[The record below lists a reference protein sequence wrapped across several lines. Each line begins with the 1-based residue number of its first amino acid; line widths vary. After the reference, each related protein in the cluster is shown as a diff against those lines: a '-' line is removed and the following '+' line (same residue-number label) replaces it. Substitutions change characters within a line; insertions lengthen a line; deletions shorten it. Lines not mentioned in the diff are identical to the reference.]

1 MSRWAVVAI
10 VVLSVPACTV
20 EPATFDAVQGVGTA
34 EVTNAEPSAV
44 IEEAPQLVV
53 NPQIR
58 IPQFADSSFDPEQPS
73 LGQFN
78 PVEGASLTVLGSDVG
93 AGAES
98 LRFAFRRFTAA
109 TGIEVDYTG
118 ALDSDVLVDDLIEA
132 GSAPDV
138 VITAQPSR
146 VQELARRG
154 DLVPLPR
161 LIRRQIAAGFDPF
174 WATLASVNSR
184 TYGVPTSASV
194 TSLVWYSPKE
204 FAARGYEVPQRMAEL
219 EALVER
225 IKADGLTPWCVGLAA
240 GAKSGWPATDWIE
253 EYMIRIEGPEFYD
266 SWVDHQIRFND
277 ERVFSVVNRV
287 GEMWFTPGNVYR
299 RSEMNTISSLEA
311 AEDHVDRKCVLH
323 RQGSS
328 IATTYR
334 ADGVTLGAGL
344 DIDAFYLPPIDD
356 RFGNVVLGAG
366 SFASAISSDR
376 ATMTLMAYMAA
387 PDFADNRILAGTG
400 GFLSAHKLQDINL
413 YRAAI
418 DRNMATILVG
428 ADPFRFDGSALM
440 PPEIG
445 ADVFLRTSMVFAGGT
460 IDAYEFLDEVEAS
473 WPD

>member
-1 MSRWAVVAI
+1 MSRWAVVAFL
-10 VVLSVPACTV
+10 VLSVAACTV

-34 EVTNAEPSAV
+34 EVRNAEPPV
-44 IEEAPQLVV
+44 EIVEAPQLVV
-53 NPQIR
+53 SPQIR
-58 IPQFADSSFDPEQPS
+58 IPQFADSSFDPQQPA

-78 PVEGASLTVLGSDVG
+78 PIEGATLTVLGPDIG

-109 TGIEVDYTG
+109 TGIEVNYTG
-118 ALDSDVLVDDLIEA
+118 AIDSDVLVDDLIEA

-138 VITAQPSR
+138 VITAQPRR
-146 VQELARRG
+146 VQELAGRG

-161 LIRRQIAAGFDPF
+161 LIRQQLAAGFDPF
-174 WATLASVNSR
+174 WATLASLNSR
-184 TYGVPTSASV
+184 TYGIPTSASV
-194 TSLVWYSPKE
+194 TSLVWYSPRE
-204 FAARGYEVPQRMAEL
+204 FAARGYEVPQRLAEL

-225 IKADGLTPWCVGLAA
+225 IKADGLTPWCVGFAA
-240 GAKSGWPATDWIE
+240 GEKSGWPATDWIE
-253 EYMIRIEGPEFYD
+253 EYILRVEGPEFYD
-266 SWVDHQIRFND
+266 SWVDHRVRFND

-299 RSEMNTISSLEA
+299 RSAINTISFVDA
-311 AEDHVDRKCVLH
+311 AQDHVDGKCVLH

-344 DIDAFYLPPIDD
+344 DIDAFQFPVVDD
-356 RFGNVVLGAG
+356 RFGNVVLGTG

-376 ATMTLMAYMAA
+376 ATMTLMAYIAA
-387 PDFADNRILAGTG
+387 PDFANNRILAASGSY
-400 GFLSAHKLQDINL
+400 LSANKLQDVNL

-418 DRNMATILVG
+418 DRKMATILVG
-428 ADPFRFDGSALM
+428 ANPFRFDGSALM

-445 ADVFLRTSMVFAGGT
+445 ADAFLRASVVFAGGT